1 MKQQNSEGRGNR
13 RQDTA
18 YAVIR
23 VASWREQRV
32 AGRIPPILTSS
43 RDRLAALENDFVLP
57 VTRRRRL
64 KLFSN
69 GQASNDELVDL
80 QSGDSGPTGC
90 QAAHGHR
97 TNRNCTDGTAPPPKC
112 ELPGIGLRSSR
123 FSEPG

>member
-80 QSGDSGPTGC
+80 QSMNSGETGC
-90 QAAHGHR
+90 
-97 TNRNCTDGTAPPPKC
+97 
-112 ELPGIGLRSSR
+112 
-123 FSEPG
+123 